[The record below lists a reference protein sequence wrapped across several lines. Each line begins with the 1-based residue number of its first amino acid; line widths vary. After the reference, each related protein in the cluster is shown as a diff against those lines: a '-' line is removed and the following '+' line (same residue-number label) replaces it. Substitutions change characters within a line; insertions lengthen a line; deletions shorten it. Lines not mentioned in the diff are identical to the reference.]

1 MTRINLLPWREAR
14 RTQRQRE
21 LIAMLAVVALLAV
34 GLVALVYSDVSQ
46 RIEFQQERNNYL
58 RGEIARLKK
67 AAEELQALQQTRNRL
82 VERLNVIQKLQ
93 TSRPGMVRMLDELVR
108 LIPQDIY
115 LTTFKTAEN
124 QITLIG
130 VARSDVIISSLM
142 RSIRDAK
149 MFGEPV
155 LQVVQTQTINN
166 VQVRTFELLVPLKL
180 EGDATDTAGGKS

>member
-58 RGEIARLKK
+58 RGEIVRLKK

-166 VQVRTFELLVPLKL
+166 VQVRTFELLIPLKL
-180 EGDATDTAGGKS
+180 EGDAADTAGGKS

>member
-14 RTQRQRE
+14 RIQRQRE

-34 GLVALVYSDVSQ
+34 GLVALVYSDVGQ

-130 VARSDVIISSLM
+130 VARSDIIISSLM

-180 EGDATDTAGGKS
+180 EGDAADTAGGKS

>member
-108 LIPQDIY
+108 L
-115 LTTFKTAEN
+115 A
-124 QITLIG
+124 
-130 VARSDVIISSLM
+130 
-142 RSIRDAK
+142 
-149 MFGEPV
+149 V
-155 LQVVQTQTINN
+155 LQHI
-166 VQVRTFELLVPLKL
+166 R
-180 EGDATDTAGGKS
+180 AGADKFFHAVFSAAVFHRFRRNHGKRARYA

>member
-34 GLVALVYSDVSQ
+34 GLVALVYSDVGQ

-130 VARSDVIISSLM
+130 VARSDIIISSLM

-180 EGDATDTAGGKS
+180 EGDAADTAGGKS

>member
-166 VQVRTFELLVPLKL
+166 VQVRTFELLIPLKL
-180 EGDATDTAGGKS
+180 EGDAADTAGGKS

>member
-14 RTQRQRE
+14 RIQRQRE

-34 GLVALVYSDVSQ
+34 GLVALVYSDVGQ

-166 VQVRTFELLVPLKL
+166 VQVRTFELLIPLKL
-180 EGDATDTAGGKS
+180 EGDAADTAGGKS

>member
-58 RGEIARLKK
+58 RGEIVRLKK
-67 AAEELQALQQTRNRL
+67 AAEELQALHQTRNRL

-149 MFGEPV
+149 LSGEPA

-166 VQVRTFELLVPLKL
+166 VQVRTFELLIPLKL
-180 EGDATDTAGGKS
+180 EGDAADTAGGKS

>member
-34 GLVALVYSDVSQ
+34 GLVALVYSDVGQ

-166 VQVRTFELLVPLKL
+166 VQVRTFELLIPLKL
-180 EGDATDTAGGKS
+180 EGDAADTAGGKS

>member
-130 VARSDVIISSLM
+130 VARSDIIISSLM

-180 EGDATDTAGGKS
+180 EGDAADTAGGKS

>member
-34 GLVALVYSDVSQ
+34 GLVAMVYSDVGQ